1 MLELSFERDGGYDSI
16 FAITCARKNDNFFTI
31 TKMHIIAER
40 LKELREARHLSQRAF
55 ALQLGVPQPSY
66 SRYETSDD
74 ERFVYPGSNIVIRI
88 CKLFD
93 CRAGWLL
100 GLEGPESA
108 PTLSA
113 SAPPRETKIRTGD
126 IKGNGNVVG
135 STITVNAPPQSTS
148 SSQSTSKKRKAK
160 K

>member
-1 MLELSFERDGGYDSI
+1 MIANMLSGAQEQ
-16 FAITCARKNDNFFTI
+16 NDNFFTI

-55 ALQLGVPQPSY
+55 AQQLGVPQPSY

-100 GLEGPESA
+100 GLEGEESA
-108 PTLSA
+108 PVPTMQV
-113 SAPPRETKIRTGD
+113 GD
-126 IKGNGNVVG
+126 NSPVAIG
-135 STITVNAPPQSTS
+135 SNITQTINAQR
-148 SSQSTSKKRKAK
+148 KKKA
-160 K
+160 

>member
-1 MLELSFERDGGYDSI
+1 
-16 FAITCARKNDNFFTI
+16 
-31 TKMHIIAER
+31 MHIIAER

-55 ALQLGVPQPSY
+55 AQQLGVPQPSY

-100 GLEGPESA
+100 GLEGAESA
-108 PTLSA
+108 PLPT
-113 SAPPRETKIRTGD
+113 IQTGD
-126 IKGNGNVVG
+126 INGNVIVGNGN
-135 STITVNAPPQSTS
+135 TIAPPKSTS
-148 SSQSTSKKRKAK
+148 TSRSTPRKSKPRK
-160 K
+160 

>member
-1 MLELSFERDGGYDSI
+1 M
-16 FAITCARKNDNFFTI
+16 N
-31 TKMHIIAER
+31 IIAER

-55 ALQLGVPQPSY
+55 AQQLGVPQPSY

-100 GLEGPESA
+100 GLEGAESA
-108 PTLSA
+108 PA
-113 SAPPRETKIRTGD
+113 PSAPGTAVTTGANSP
-126 IKGNGNVVG
+126 IISGNGNSVTIGAPG
-135 STITVNAPPQSTS
+135 SPGTARPTR
-148 SSQSTSKKRKAK
+148 KRK
-160 K
+160 

>member
-1 MLELSFERDGGYDSI
+1 MIANMLSDVQEQ
-16 FAITCARKNDNFFTI
+16 NDNFFTI

-55 ALQLGVPQPSY
+55 AQQLGVPQPSY

-100 GLEGPESA
+100 GLEGEESA
-108 PTLSA
+108 PVPTMQV
-113 SAPPRETKIRTGD
+113 GD
-126 IKGNGNVVG
+126 NSPVAIG
-135 STITVNAPPQSTS
+135 SNITQTINAQR
-148 SSQSTSKKRKAK
+148 KKKA
-160 K
+160 

>member
-1 MLELSFERDGGYDSI
+1 M
-16 FAITCARKNDNFFTI
+16 ITFYYL
-31 TKMHIIAER
+31 KMNVIAER

-55 ALQLGVPQPSY
+55 AQQLGVPQPSY

-100 GLEGPESA
+100 GLEGAESA
-108 PTLSA
+108 P
-113 SAPPRETKIRTGD
+113 APSSPGTAVTTGANSP
-126 IKGNGNVVG
+126 IISGNGNSVTIGAPG
-135 STITVNAPPQSTS
+135 SPGTARPTR
-148 SSQSTSKKRKAK
+148 KRK
-160 K
+160 

>member
-1 MLELSFERDGGYDSI
+1 
-16 FAITCARKNDNFFTI
+16 
-31 TKMHIIAER
+31 MHIISER

-55 ALQLGVPQPSY
+55 AQQLGVPQPSY

-74 ERFVYPGSNIVIRI
+74 DRFVYPGSNIVIRI

-108 PTLSA
+108 PVPTVQAGDNSQVA
-113 SAPPRETKIRTGD
+113 IGNKAPVIIAKRNVTINSGNMTVESEKDKARRER
-126 IKGNGNVVG
+126 
-135 STITVNAPPQSTS
+135 AL
-148 SSQSTSKKRKAK
+148 RKFQFT
-160 K
+160 